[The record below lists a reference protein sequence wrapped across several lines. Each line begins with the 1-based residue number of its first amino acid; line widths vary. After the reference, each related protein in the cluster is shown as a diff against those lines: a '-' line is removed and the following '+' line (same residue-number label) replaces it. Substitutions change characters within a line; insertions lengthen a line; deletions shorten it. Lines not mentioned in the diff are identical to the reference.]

1 MVFQC
6 LFKIEFENYLVTN
19 GRNLSFDLQRW
30 DELWTGELPGV
41 CPSSSSDEGEG
52 EDLGEGVPEPASVP
66 MTRSRGVTLID
77 CALLGRQ
84 RLLGSGKST
93 EACLAQLFK
102 STFRD
107 KPVEKK

>member
-1 MVFQC
+1 
-6 LFKIEFENYLVTN
+6 
-19 GRNLSFDLQRW
+19 
-30 DELWTGELPGV
+30 
-41 CPSSSSDEGEG
+41 
-52 EDLGEGVPEPASVP
+52 

-107 KPVEKK
+107 KPVEKKVKLINTVFVEKLQNCVNAV